1 MVDRT
6 KKIVVLAEEGYEDL
20 ELWYPAIRLREEGYH
35 VDIVGSGSQKKYTG
49 KYGTTVQVDLDYNSI
64 KSKDYDG
71 IIVPG
76 GWAPDKLR
84 RYPGILDLVKDFADE
99 GKLLATIC
107 HGGWVFISAKVVKG
121 HKMTCVN
128 AIIDDIE
135 NAGATYVDDAVV
147 VDRNMITSRIP
158 RDLPSF
164 MKAIIDFLGQ

>member
-1 MVDRT
+1 MEQKN
-6 KKIVVLAEEGYEDL
+6 KKIIVLAEEGYEDL

-35 VDIVGSGSQKKYTG
+35 VDIVGNGREKIYTG
-49 KYGTTVQVDLDYNSI
+49 KYGTSVEIDLNCDDI
-64 KSKDYDG
+64 KSNDYDG

-84 RYPGILDLVKDFADE
+84 RYPSILNLVKELADE

-121 HKMTCVN
+121 YKMTCVN

-135 NAGATYVDDAVV
+135 NAGATYVNNEVV
-147 VDRNMITSRIP
+147 VDRNMITSRTP
-158 RDLPSF
+158 KDLPSF
-164 MKAIIDFLGQ
+164 MKAIINFLQQ

>member
-1 MVDRT
+1 MVDRN

-35 VDIVGSGSQKKYTG
+35 VDIVGSGSQNKYTG
-49 KYGTTVQVDLDYNSI
+49 KYGTTVQVDLDYDAI
-64 KSKDYDG
+64 ISKDYEG

-84 RYPGILDLVKDFADE
+84 RYPGILKLVKDFADE

-107 HGGWVFISAKVVKG
+107 HGGWVFISAKVVDG
-121 HKMTCVN
+121 YKMTCVN
-128 AIIDDIE
+128 AIIDDIQ
-135 NAGATYVDDAVV
+135 NAGATYVDEAVV

>member
-1 MVDRT
+1 MEDKN

-20 ELWYPAIRLREEGYH
+20 ELWYPIIRLREEGYH
-35 VDIVGSGSQKKYTG
+35 VDIVGSGSKKKYIG
-49 KYGTTVQVDLDYNSI
+49 KYGTSVEVDLDCDEITS
-64 KSKDYDG
+64 SDYDG

-84 RYPGILDLVKDFADE
+84 RYPSILKLVKDFADE
-99 GKLLATIC
+99 GKLLGTIC

-121 HKMTCVN
+121 YKMTCVN

-135 NAGATYVDDAVV
+135 NAGATYIDDEVV

-158 RDLPSF
+158 KDLPSF
-164 MKAIIDFLGQ
+164 MKAIINYLQQ